1 MGTNYTKHIGDTG
14 GYLVSHAVRES
25 FQEAWFDPVFWGEQA
40 VIVTKGGRGAAW
52 FVHAPC
58 GELVLRHFC
67 RGGLPG
73 RYIRRAYVFTH
84 TDAVRSLAEFR
95 LLNKLLKKGLPV
107 PEPIAAGYCLR
118 GPLLYHASL
127 IIRRIPDAVPLS
139 ECVRDVSSG
148 ETWHAAGACVRRF
161 HNAGV
166 FHADLNCM
174 NILVADQVYLIDFD
188 RGRMMPEQAAD
199 GWKAKNISRLERSV
213 KKCLEQLGA
222 EERTQLWQDF
232 LAGYLGG

>member
-1 MGTNYTKHIGDTG
+1 M
-14 GYLVSHAVRES
+14 SHAVRNS
-25 FQEAWFDPVFWGEQA
+25 FQEDWFDPVFWGKRA

-52 FVHAPC
+52 FIHAPC

-73 RYIRRAYVFTH
+73 RFIRRDYVFTRA
-84 TDAVRSLAEFR
+84 DAVRSFSEFR

-107 PEPIAAGYCLR
+107 PEPIAAGYRLR
-118 GPLLYHASL
+118 GALLYHASL
-127 IIRRIPDAVPLS
+127 IVRCIPDAVPLS
-139 ECVRDVSSG
+139 ECVEDTSSA
-148 ETWHAAGACVRRF
+148 EIWHLAGACVRRF

-188 RGRMMPEQAAD
+188 RGRMMRTQANAS
-199 GWKAKNISRLERSV
+199 WKENNLSRLERSV
-213 KKCLEQLGA
+213 RKCLGHVDA
-222 EERTQLWQDF
+222 ERRARLWHSF
-232 LAGYLGG
+232 LAGYHAD